1 MADVELVNLS
11 KRYRDG
17 TNALEDLNLKIEDGE
32 FLVLV
37 GPSGCGK
44 STALR
49 MIAGLEEITRGE
61 VRIDGRRVNEVPP
74 AKRDIAMVFQN
85 YALYPHMTV
94 EKNLEIG
101 LKMRKVPKEER
112 KRRIQEAAAMLHIED
127 YLHRKPARL
136 SGGQRQRVAMGRATV
151 RDPAVFLLDE
161 PLSNLDAKL
170 RAEVRA
176 DIKLLQRNLGTT
188 TIFVTHDQIEAM
200 TMAHRIALLRKG
212 QLQQVGTPAEIYTQP
227 ANLFVGG
234 FIGSPPMNFL
244 SGVLEV
250 DMVDGINLRLGKAA
264 ERWRLGDSRH
274 ASQQLKDLAGRNV
287 VAGVR
292 PEHLELSAGEMGH
305 VGGLRGSVALL
316 ESLGSDTLIYL
327 NVQGSPV
334 RQHLLDEAL
343 APDDEEQGAST
354 ADGITD
360 SVRFCARVPEIV
372 NYEIGTQV
380 EVSVARGFVYCFDP
394 NSGELLGTLPLEP
407 RNSVASKSTAGKATT

>member
-1 MADVELVNLS
+1 
-11 KRYRDG
+11 
-17 TNALEDLNLKIEDGE
+17 
-32 FLVLV
+32 
-37 GPSGCGK
+37 
-44 STALR
+44 
-49 MIAGLEEITRGE
+49 
-61 VRIDGRRVNEVPP
+61 
-74 AKRDIAMVFQN
+74 
-85 YALYPHMTV
+85 
-94 EKNLEIG
+94 
-101 LKMRKVPKEER
+101 
-112 KRRIQEAAAMLHIED
+112 
-127 YLHRKPARL
+127 
-136 SGGQRQRVAMGRATV
+136 
-151 RDPAVFLLDE
+151 
-161 PLSNLDAKL
+161 
-170 RAEVRA
+170 
-176 DIKLLQRNLGTT
+176 
-188 TIFVTHDQIEAM
+188 
-200 TMAHRIALLRKG
+200 MAHRIALLRKG